1 MLEYVFDQVG
11 AFAANDAAEAWCR
24 ERGVSV
30 GRMQKGAPRG
40 LLRGDYEI
48 AKWRNL
54 SIAERRALD
63 GTMRGD
69 FRNGPVI
76 VRIAPAL
83 SPQHQT
89 ETS

>member
-1 MLEYVFDQVG
+1 MREIVFDQIG

-24 ERGVSV
+24 EQRISV
-30 GRMQKGAPRG
+30 GRMQRGAPRG
-40 LLRGDYEI
+40 LLRGDYDI

-54 SIAERRALD
+54 STAERNALD

-76 VRIAPAL
+76 VRIAPAP

-89 ETS
+89 EA